1 MNESHDAEPSST
13 WLRPD
18 RTISGAANL
27 TLTPPR
33 ESQRRAR
40 IMMNMQQ
47 TPPGTPPRTPCKF
60 PCSPTAD
67 AAAAAAA
74 CAARAAGDGTVSA
87 AAIPGL
93 AAACRRRRRR
103 RRMRQLLARS
113 AARSAAC
120 AHAAAGSLS
129 CLDLIEWAR
138 ATYEAYVLG
147 DAQRTGEACA
157 LSRSPHQVAAALLPV
172 TPCIK
177 CALQHSVHDA
187 SAHVALFCGSTRSCE
202 SSWIA

>member
-1 MNESHDAEPSST
+1 MNDSRDAEPSSPR
-13 WLRPD
+13 LRPD
-18 RTISGAANL
+18 RTVSDAGNQ
-27 TLTPPR
+27 TLTPSR
-33 ESQRRAR
+33 DTRAHEHA
-40 IMMNMQQ
+40 
-47 TPPGTPPRTPCKF
+47 TSPPRTPPMT
-60 PCSPTAD
+60 PCEFLYSPMAD
-67 AAAAAAA
+67 AAAAA
-74 CAARAAGDGTVSA
+74 AARAAGDGTVSA

-138 ATYEAYVLG
+138 ATYAAYVLG

-187 SAHVALFCGSTRSCE
+187 SAQCA
-202 SSWIA
+202 

>member
-13 WLRPD
+13 WLHPD

-27 TLTPPR
+27 ALTPPR

-138 ATYEAYVLG
+138 ATYAAYVLG

-187 SAHVALFCGSTRSCE
+187 SAQCV
-202 SSWIA
+202 